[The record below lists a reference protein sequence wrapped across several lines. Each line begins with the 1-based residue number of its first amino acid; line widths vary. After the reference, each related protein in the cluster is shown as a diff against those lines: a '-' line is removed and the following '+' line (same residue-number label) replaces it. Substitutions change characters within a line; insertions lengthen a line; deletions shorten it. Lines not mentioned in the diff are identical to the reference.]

1 MEKLMEKLFAK
12 NIDTKSDFAGDGVT
26 RKVLSYTGELMICE
40 VRFKKGAVVAAHA
53 HKNVQSTYVAEGK
66 VSFTLK
72 DKTQI
77 LEKGDTVIS
86 CANIPHSV
94 EALEDSVC
102 IDVFSPMR
110 EDFI

>member
-1 MEKLMEKLFAK
+1 MEKFFAK
-12 NIDTKSDFAGDGVT
+12 NIDTKPDFAGEGVT
-26 RKVLSYTGELMICE
+26 RKVLSYTGELMISE
-40 VRFKKGAVVAAHA
+40 VHLKKGAVVASHA
-53 HKNVQSTYVAEGK
+53 HKNVQSTYVVEGK
-66 VSFTLK
+66 ISFTLK

-86 CANIPHSV
+86 CANIPHGV

>member
-1 MEKLMEKLFAK
+1 MEKLFAK
-12 NIDTKSDFAGDGVT
+12 NIDTKPDFAGEGVT

-40 VRFKKGAVVAAHA
+40 VHLKKGAVVASHA

-66 VSFTLK
+66 ISFTLK

-86 CANIPHSV
+86 CANIPHGV

-102 IDVFSPMR
+102 IDVFLPMR